1 MVRRRAAR
9 LRQPKYLVGFFVGL
23 AYFYWLIVRPGGG
36 GGGGAVGHRV
46 PLDFGGDEA
55 ALGQVLVVGGLAALM
70 LFTWVFGK
78 AETPFT
84 FQLAETDFLFTAP
97 LTRRQ
102 VIQFRLLRT
111 QLPLFVSALFSVAIF
126 SRGQLHASLVLRV
139 LALWLLYFTLQLHY
153 GGAALVRGSL
163 TQQGVTGL
171 RRRLGTLAVVAGLV
185 AALWWGLRDALP
197 GVLAAWEDGGAAT
210 GAAALVQ
217 ALHHGVL
224 AVVLWPLFAAVAP
237 LLAPGPREFLLAL
250 PAALAVTAAH
260 YFWVVGSTLSF
271 EEAAVEHAGRVARRL
286 EAVRRGRS
294 DAALV
299 RRRGAPP
306 PRALFPLAPTG
317 SAAGAIIWKNVT
329 GALREFRLRTLVL
342 IGALIVAFGSAIGGK
357 EGGAGG
363 GAGALIT
370 VLSLALAA
378 MVIVFGPL
386 ALRFDL
392 RRDLELLDV
401 LKSYPLRGRDLV
413 AAEVLGQSLLLSAVA
428 SVALVGAFAAS
439 LTSQA
444 AALPSAG
451 VRLAILVAALAV
463 VPGLLTIMVL
473 VQNAAALLFPA
484 WMTLGAERPTGFE
497 ATGQRI
503 LTFAGTVFALL
514 IALLPAG
521 LVGGVL
527 AVLARAVGV
536 GPVAAGLV
544 WALAGALLVTGECY
558 LGFRL
563 LGPVFERLDPAGLR

>member
-23 AYFYWLIVRPGGG
+23 AYFYWLIVRPGEGSDT
-36 GGGGAVGHRV
+36 GHRV
-46 PLDFGGDEA
+46 PLAFSGDQA
-55 ALGQVLVVGGLAALM
+55 ALGQVLAAGGLAALM
-70 LFTWVFGK
+70 LVTWIFGK

-126 SRGQLHASLVLRV
+126 SRGHLHATLALRV
-139 LALWLLYFTLQLHY
+139 VALWLLYFTLQLHY
-153 GGAALVRGSL
+153 AGAALVRGSL
-163 TQQGVTGL
+163 SQQGVTGL
-171 RRRLGTLAVVAGLV
+171 RRRLGTLVVIALLA
-185 AALWWGLRDALP
+185 AALWWGVRDALP
-197 GVLAAWEDGGAAT
+197 GVRAAWEAGGATT

-224 AVVLWPLFAAVAP
+224 AVVLWPLFAVVAP
-237 LLAPGPREFLLAL
+237 LVAPGPRAFLFAL
-250 PAALAVTAAH
+250 PGALAVCAAH
-260 YFWVVGSTLSF
+260 YVWVVSSTLSF

-294 DAALV
+294 DATLV

-317 SAAGAIIWKNVT
+317 TAAGAIVWKNVT

-342 IGALIVAFGSAIGGK
+342 LGVLIVAFSAAIGG
-357 EGGAGG
+357 GDAAGG
-363 GAGALIT
+363 GVADLIA

-378 MVIVFGPL
+378 LVIVFGPL

-401 LKSYPLRGRDLV
+401 LKSYPLSGRELV
-413 AAEVLGQSLLLSAVA
+413 AAEVLGQALLLSAVA
-428 SVALVGAFAAS
+428 AAGLLGAFAAS
-439 LTSQA
+439 LASDA
-444 AALPSAG
+444 ASLPPAG
-451 VRLAILVAALAV
+451 LRLAALVAALAV
-463 VPGLLTIMVL
+463 LPGVVTVMVL

-503 LTFAGTVFALL
+503 LTFAGTLFALL
-514 IALLPAG
+514 ISLVPAA
-521 LVGGVL
+521 LVGGGL
-527 AVLARAVGV
+527 AVLARTLGL
-536 GPVAAGLV
+536 GPVVAGLV
-544 WALAGALLVTGECY
+544 WALAGALLVAGECY

-563 LGPVFERLDPAGLR
+563 LGPVFERLDPGGLR